1 VRVALC
7 HLELGGKYMF
17 VSKIPF
23 ELHLT
28 TGPLP
33 VKEVND
39 FASFCEAHQ
48 AKPLLIELA
57 RGEYINQPMFNKIIY
72 VSTFDE
78 ALQTATEYSE
88 QLIARNWKVQRLK
101 IEIPA
106 YHADQWRVGDY
117 QFESYFEWHGKVQG
131 HPTPEMQSICLQHR
145 AHLSLNALK
154 KAENYRFITLREYEN
169 RELFEQRVNNITVNL
184 IRNGWPLIKEVSE
197 YCVYDNNVY
206 LDKGWLTQ

>member
-1 VRVALC
+1 
-7 HLELGGKYMF
+7 MF
-17 VSKIPF
+17 ASKIPF

-28 TGPLP
+28 TGLLP
-33 VKEVND
+33 VKEVD
-39 FASFCEAHQ
+39 AFESFCTDHG

-72 VSTFDE
+72 VTTLDE
-78 ALQTATEYSE
+78 ALQTATVFSQ

-106 YHADQWRVGDY
+106 FHADEWNGTDQE
-117 QFESYFEWHGKVQG
+117 FEPYFEWHGKIQG
-131 HPTPEMQSICLQHR
+131 HPTPALNGLCQQHR

-154 KAENYRFITLREYEN
+154 KVENYRFITLREYGSRN
-169 RELFEQRVNNITVNL
+169 IFEQRLKTLAVSLTEA
-184 IRNGWPLIKEVSE
+184 GWPLIKEVSE

-206 LDKGWLTQ
+206 LDKGWLPQ

>member
-1 VRVALC
+1 
-7 HLELGGKYMF
+7 MF
-17 VSKIPF
+17 ASKIPF

-28 TGPLP
+28 TGLLP
-33 VKEVND
+33 VKEVDD
-39 FASFCEAHQ
+39 FTSFCDDHK

-72 VSTFDE
+72 VSTFEE
-78 ALQTATEYSE
+78 ALQMATEYSE
-88 QLIARNWKVQRLK
+88 QLMARNWKVQRLK

-106 YHADQWRVGDY
+106 SHADHWRAGDY
-117 QFESYFEWHGKVQG
+117 QFEPYFEWHGKIQG
-131 HPTPEMQSICLQHR
+131 EPTPELQSICLQHR

-154 KAENYRFITLREYEN
+154 KAENYRFITLRENGSGEV
-169 RELFEQRVNNITVNL
+169 FEQRIKNIAVSL
-184 IRNGWPLIKEVSE
+184 IESGWPLIKEVSE

>member
-1 VRVALC
+1 MTA
-7 HLELGGKYMF
+7 
-17 VSKIPF
+17 SKIPF

-33 VKEVND
+33 VKEVDD
-39 FASFCEAHQ
+39 FASFCIDHE

-72 VSTFDE
+72 VAALDE
-78 ALQTATEYSE
+78 ALQTATELSE
-88 QLIARNWKVQRLK
+88 QLNTRNWKVQRLK

-106 YHADQWRVGDY
+106 FHADQWNNTPD
-117 QFESYFEWHGKVQG
+117 QPFQPYFEWHGKIQG
-131 HPTPEMQSICLQHR
+131 HPTAELYTLCQLHR

-154 KAENYRFITLREYEN
+154 KAENYRFITLREYGSKT
-169 RELFEQRVNNITVNL
+169 RFEERVERITASL
-184 IRNGWPLIKEVSE
+184 TAASWPLVKEVAE

-206 LDKGWLTQ
+206 LDKGWLAE